1 MRSVALLSLLFGCP
15 QEQDGKPPKLEGH
28 WELMQIETSSGV
40 LEGRDVVLSQFK
52 GCDWARRTFTFTDG
66 KLKVENDI
74 LCRGKARD
82 EYYGCQVAVEV
93 PATWDE
99 LNGVWMVRT
108 PVRGRART
116 RGLEEGAL
124 DVPTSCTVEVAAGQY
139 KVARIRSEKW
149 KWEVGVPDGTVYRLR
164 TPDTDAPDFV
174 LAMREARTPAA
185 PPAPAPTEGGQQ

>member
-116 RGLEEGAL
+116 RGLEGGAR
-124 DVPTSCTVEVAAGQY
+124 DVPPRSTVEVAAGPY
-139 KVARIRSEKW
+139 KVARIR
-149 KWEVGVPDGTVYRLR
+149 TVYRLR